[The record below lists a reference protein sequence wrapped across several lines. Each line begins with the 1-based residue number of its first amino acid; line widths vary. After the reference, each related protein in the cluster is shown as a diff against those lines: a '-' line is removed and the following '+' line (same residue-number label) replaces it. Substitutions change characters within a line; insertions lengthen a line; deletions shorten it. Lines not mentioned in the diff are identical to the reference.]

1 MAILAHALVTV
12 AELKDELNVSGAARD
27 ATLEEIGNRVTA
39 LIEGHLDRK
48 IIERVS
54 GTVAQ
59 SYTEYHSIDRT
70 VEDIYLR
77 EWPVVSITS
86 VQEIQT
92 WPATYATALTVN
104 ADYFLDG
111 KASRLTRINSTG
123 VSYWAIGR
131 RSVKVVY
138 RGGYS
143 TLAEVPYEIRDV
155 ARRLGATLYKEV
167 DRGQQG
173 VSGYSDSIG
182 NFTRFGAAKLT
193 DDMKE
198 VLALYRRPSYDPT
211 GVEVA

>member
-1 MAILAHALVTV
+1 MSILSHSLVTV
-12 AELKDELNVSGAARD
+12 AELKDEINITGSGRD
-27 ATLEEIGNRVTA
+27 ATIEEIANRVTA

-48 IIERVS
+48 IIERVA
-54 GTVAQ
+54 GTVAV

-92 WPATYATALTVN
+92 WPATYATTLAGNTG
-104 ADYFLDG
+104 YFLDA
-111 KASRLTRINSTG
+111 KASRLTRIDSTG

-173 VSGYSDSIG
+173 ISGYSDSIG